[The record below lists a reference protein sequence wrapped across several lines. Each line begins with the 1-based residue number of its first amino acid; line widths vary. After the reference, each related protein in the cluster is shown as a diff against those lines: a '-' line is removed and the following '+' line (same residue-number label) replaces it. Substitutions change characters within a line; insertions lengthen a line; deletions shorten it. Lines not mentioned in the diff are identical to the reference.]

1 MLQDLVKGAKGLG
14 KGKGKG
20 KVADGELECSALSGS
35 TGTRTCC
42 PGDVLMSINGDN
54 CDSEDNDPTG
64 LLDAQ
69 ALLSRSKDVV
79 TLRLISAPKD
89 DSDTLVS
96 CLRQMNMPHMVQ
108 LPLPVWCH

>member
-1 MLQDLVKGAKGLG
+1 
-14 KGKGKG
+14 
-20 KVADGELECSALSGS
+20 
-35 TGTRTCC
+35 
-42 PGDVLMSINGDN
+42 MSINGDN

-96 CLRQMNMPHMVQ
+96 CLRQMNSGRY
-108 LPLPVWCH
+108 LPGPIAQPSSFR